1 MARSMEGKH
10 GSYYE
15 AILQLRDVSQEVI
28 DFAEDE
34 IARLKMHVAKVIPF
48 KNGYDYLLSD
58 NTLTRR
64 IGKSLQTKF
73 GGKIEETSSLWGVKK
88 DREVYRVTV
97 LFRGVPF
104 KKNEFV
110 DYQGEEYQVKT
121 LGKDVLIQNTKTG
134 KKVHIKYKDIEEV
147 KKKE

>member
-1 MARSMEGKH
+1 MEGKH

-15 AILQLRDVSQEVI
+15 SILQLRDVSQEVV
-28 DFAEDE
+28 DFTEEE
-34 IARLKMHVAKVIPF
+34 IGRLKMSVAKVIPL
-48 KNGYDYLLSD
+48 KNGLDYFLSD

-64 IGKSLQTKF
+64 IGKNLQDKF

-104 KKNEFV
+104 KKNDLV
-110 DYQGEEYQVKT
+110 VYQGEEYEVKI
-121 LGKDVLIQNTKTG
+121 LGKDIMIKNTKDG
-134 KKVHIKYKDIEEV
+134 KKVHVKYKDMRDI
-147 KKKE
+147 KIKS

>member
-10 GSYYE
+10 GSYFE
-15 AILQLRDVSQEVI
+15 AVLQLREVSQEVV
-28 DFAEDE
+28 DFAEEE
-34 IARLKMHVAKVIPF
+34 IARLKMHVADVITL
-48 KNGYDYLLSD
+48 KNGLDYKLSD

-64 IGKSLQTKF
+64 IGKSLQVKF
-73 GGKIEETSSLWGVKK
+73 GGKIEETSSLWGMKK

-104 KKNEFV
+104 KKNEMV
-110 DYQGEEYQVKT
+110 EYQGEEYQVKT
-121 LGKDVLIQNTKTG
+121 LGKDVLIQQTKTG
-134 KKVHIKYKDIEEV
+134 KKVHIKYKDIKEV